1 MASDNRAGSISKS
14 VQKHAGRA
22 KERILQNLG
31 KADRTTDDILNIYIS
46 NFNKQHASAQRL
58 NKEFKNY
65 VSCARAMQAASKSL
79 MDTLTEMYEQNW
91 VGSEQLPIKTQVLEM
106 VWDDFCHKLND
117 QVGVPI
123 ATYLSQFPEIRGKI
137 AKRGRKLVDYDKC
150 RHNLQAFQQPNRK
163 REEMK
168 IGKAKERLDEARKLY
183 EVINNELH
191 DELPALYD
199 SRISFLVT
207 NLQTMFTSETQF
219 HNENA
224 KIFNQLTEVVENLS
238 LENQKGKYRTRKP
251 GSPLILKSEGD
262 TRHYEEIEFKKNQGR
277 MSGQNLS
284 NGEIISSNTL
294 PKSEHKMREIS
305 LTVSQTNAL
314 NTDSSTLDQM
324 RKPPKLE
331 KDYEPVEVNEMN
343 QDHRDTQKLDELY
356 DIPVGATTTDLPA
369 GVLYRVRA
377 TYKYTGEDIDELS
390 FEIGDVIR
398 VVEYDDP
405 EEQEEGWLM
414 GVKESTGEKGLFP
427 ANFTRPI

>member
-1 MASDNRAGSISKS
+1 MASDNRAGSLSKS

-31 KADRTTDDILNIYIS
+31 KADRTTDDILNLYMS

-58 NKEFKNY
+58 SKEFKNY

-79 MDTLTEMYEQNW
+79 MDTLTEMYEPSW
-91 VGSEQLPIKTQVLEM
+91 VGCEQIPVKTQVLEM

-117 QVGVPI
+117 QVGVPV

-150 RHNLQAFQQPNRK
+150 RHNLQSLQQPNRK

-168 IGKAKERLDEARKLY
+168 IGKAKERLDEARKMY

-207 NLQTMFTSETQF
+207 NLQTMFTSESQF
-219 HNENA
+219 HNENN
-224 KIFNQLTEVVENLS
+224 KIFNQLSEVVENLS

-251 GSPLILKSEGD
+251 GSPLILKSDGD
-262 TRHYEEIEFKKNQGR
+262 TRHYEEIEFRKSQAR
-277 MSGQNLS
+277 MSGHIS

-294 PKSEHKMREIS
+294 PSDKKRDIS
-305 LTVSQTNAL
+305 LTVSQTNAMNSD
-314 NTDSSTLDQM
+314 NTLRDSL
-324 RKPPKLE
+324 RKPAKIE
-331 KDYEPVEVNEMN
+331 KDYEPVEVNELN
-343 QDHRDTQKLDELY
+343 QMGDSKDQKLDELY

-377 TYKYTGEDIDELS
+377 TYKYTGEDVDELS
-390 FEIGDVIR
+390 FEIGDIIR
-398 VVEYDDP
+398 VVEYEDL

-414 GVKESTGEKGLFP
+414 GMKEATGEKGLFP

>member
-1 MASDNRAGSISKS
+1 MASDNKAGSLTKS

-31 KADRTTDDILNIYIS
+31 KADRTTDDVLNLYIS

-58 NKEFKNY
+58 SKEFKNY

-91 VGSEQLPIKTQVLEM
+91 AGCDQLPVKTQVLEM

-117 QVGVPI
+117 QVGVPV

-150 RHNLQAFQQPNRK
+150 RHNLQSLQQPNRK

-168 IGKAKERLDEARKLY
+168 IGKARERLDEARKLY

-207 NLQTMFTSETQF
+207 NLQTMFTSESQF
-219 HNENA
+219 HGENS
-224 KIFNQLTEVVENLS
+224 KIYTQLTELVENLA
-238 LENQKGKYRTRKP
+238 LENQKGKYRTRKA
-251 GSPLILKSEGD
+251 GSPLILKSDGD
-262 TRHYEEIEFKKNQGR
+262 MRHYEEIEFKKGQAR
-277 MSGQNLS
+277 ITSQNLS

-294 PKSEHKMREIS
+294 PRS
-305 LTVSQTNAL
+305 VPQTNTV
-314 NTDSSTLDQM
+314 NKENSTLDQM
-324 RKPPKLE
+324 KVPVKLE

-343 QDHRDTQKLDELY
+343 PLGDSKESQKIDELY

-369 GVLYRVRA
+369 GVLYRVRS
-377 TYKYTGEDIDELS
+377 TYKYTGEDVDELS
-390 FEIGDVIR
+390 FEIGDIIR